1 MDMALISV
9 TEYANMHGK
18 DPGNVRRM
26 LLCGRLQGY
35 KIGKQWVIDSATQYP
50 KDKRIKNGKYKIYSL
65 SEIKAMIKPILKK
78 YNAEGATLFGSYAR
92 NEATSSSDIDL
103 LVNGGKSFDAT
114 DIFCIADELYEVSG
128 KSVDVYEKSE
138 IAKDSDLFGAIA
150 REGVVLV

>member
-1 MDMALISV
+1 MSLISV
-9 TEYANMHGK
+9 TEYANQYNK

-35 KIGKQWVIDSATQYP
+35 KIGKQWVIDSETQYP
-50 KDKRIKNGKYKIYSL
+50 RDKRIKTGKYKIYSL
-65 SEIKAMIKPILKK
+65 SELMDMIKPIIKK

-92 NEATSSSDIDL
+92 NEATASSDIDL
-103 LVNGGKSFDAT
+103 LVNGGKKFDAT

-138 IAKDSDLFGAIA
+138 IAKGSDLFSTIS